1 MNRALLNQNHINK
14 VLPLD
19 IQTIISKLTA
29 WMTIISL
36 FIALILI
43 TIISNQIRVHKIS
56 NQNIWSEKPI
66 LSYYVLTSS
75 IIKDFSSD
83 LGFSNTQI
91 QIINQIA
98 HSQQKELILY
108 QNWSN
113 HVSSDSD
120 LSLEQKKSFF
130 LEMGYNQEVLSI
142 INSNNQQLKSLLNNS
157 DYEKLVSWGS
167 TRWNIEQEIH
177 GVISQNQF
185 PREYRIY
192 AGVYDSRG
200 AYYVALPDICVKTS
214 NQNDPSCDQYGY
226 VAGENYDVYVSYQ
239 GQGVAVR
246 VGDVG
251 PWNNDDN
258 YWATEFDPTPRRMF
272 TELPVGMPE
281 AQAAYFDNYNDGND
295 QYGRKVIFPTGI
307 EVSKDVAKDI
317 GLAED
322 SFDWI
327 RVAYLWTDDWEE
339 PIIETPEDATKHA
352 DIILTS
358 TEQPNGSIS
367 HIVEPGD
374 SPLGI
379 AEAYGLSVEELLV
392 INKLTAQDVLQPG
405 YEIIIKPPDRT
416 AIPSWKLT
424 ATLQT
429 QTSDK
434 ELATPT
440 FTVDNSKAF
449 SITESEANKVTPS
462 PASELDQ
469 ENLDNE
475 SLLEVI
481 FSMQNI
487 WYFLV
492 ALFLLFGIALV
503 IIGNHLNNRN

>member
-1 MNRALLNQNHINK
+1 
-14 VLPLD
+14 
-19 IQTIISKLTA
+19 
-29 WMTIISL
+29 
-36 FIALILI
+36 
-43 TIISNQIRVHKIS
+43 
-56 NQNIWSEKPI
+56 
-66 LSYYVLTSS
+66 
-75 IIKDFSSD
+75 
-83 LGFSNTQI
+83 
-91 QIINQIA
+91 
-98 HSQQKELILY
+98 
-108 QNWSN
+108 
-113 HVSSDSD
+113 
-120 LSLEQKKSFF
+120 
-130 LEMGYNQEVLSI
+130 
-142 INSNNQQLKSLLNNS
+142 
-157 DYEKLVSWGS
+157 
-167 TRWNIEQEIH
+167 
-177 GVISQNQF
+177 
-185 PREYRIY
+185 
-192 AGVYDSRG
+192 
-200 AYYVALPDICVKTS
+200 
-214 NQNDPSCDQYGY
+214 
-226 VAGENYDVYVSYQ
+226 VYVSYQ